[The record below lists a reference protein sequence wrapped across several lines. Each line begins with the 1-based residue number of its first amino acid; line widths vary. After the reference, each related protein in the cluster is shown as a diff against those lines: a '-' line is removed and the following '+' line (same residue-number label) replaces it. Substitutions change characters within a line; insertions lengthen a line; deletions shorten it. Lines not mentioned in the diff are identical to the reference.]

1 MSASSHLSIR
11 NFKVGLGQS
20 DLTTDRGVPHGRAA
34 SPSLTALSDRQA
46 LIISRSVSRSRRIAD
61 AWLRRPV
68 VEGGYGEA
76 SLLEKEAVNSRDTEF
91 RKSEKTQ
98 FTPVVTAPRNGAS
111 SRAGAKRAVAKSADA
126 TTGGRSRHRYL
137 LTPPQVVRLSAISF
151 EHRTIVAS

>member
-1 MSASSHLSIR
+1 MTASSHLSIR

-61 AWLRRPV
+61 AWLRHPV

-76 SLLEKEAVNSRDTEF
+76 SLLEKEGIPQEREEI
-91 RKSEKTQ
+91 KQ